1 MNTGWIGRLAIRD
14 FRNLSRVEIEPPGEG
29 FVLVGDNGEGKTNF
43 LEAIQYLQ
51 ILRSF
56 RGALDRELVSFGK
69 PGFHLAA
76 ELGGATVH
84 KISVGFARAGRRK
97 KATLDGVEPP
107 RLSGALGSFPAVV
120 FSPQD
125 VALVSGAPSVRR
137 RFLDVVLSL
146 TSPTYLT
153 ALQRYRAALV
163 RRNAALRE
171 GTPTGAARALR
182 AAANRARS
190 GAAAAATDA
199 AADAAANGAP
209 GQVGRSAA
217 SVEDRIAVWEP
228 ALAEYGAVLWRERSR
243 WVESNTD
250 EYRELC
256 LAIGERGTPAM
267 RYAGGGDE
275 ADLESALRAALER
288 KRPLDVR
295 RGLTHVGPHRDDL
308 ALLLDDHDLRTF
320 GSAGQ
325 QRTAAMALRLL
336 EAATLRAHAG
346 REPVVLLDDPFAELD
361 ARRSA
366 RILELLDAGRR
377 GQTILAVPRESDIP
391 EGLTRLSRWRIAA
404 GIITPGVAA
413 TGTGVG
419 RT

>member
-1 MNTGWIGRLAIRD
+1 VSSGWIGGLSIRD

-76 ELGGATVH
+76 ELRDAPVH
-84 KISVGFARAGRRK
+84 QVTAGFARAGRRK

-107 RLSGALGSFPAVV
+107 RLSGALGAFPAVV

-146 TSPTYLT
+146 TSPTYLA

-163 RRNAALRE
+163 RRNAALRD
-171 GTPTGAARALR
+171 GAPESVARARR
-182 AAANRARS
+182 AAAN
-190 GAAAAATDA
+190 GT
-199 AADAAANGAP
+199 P
-209 GQVGRSAA
+209 GEGGRGGGGEER
-217 SVEDRIAVWEP
+217 VAVWEP
-228 ALAEYGAVLWRERSR
+228 ALAEYGAVLWRERWR
-243 WVESNTD
+243 WVESTAE

-256 LAIGERGTPAM
+256 LAIGERGTPSI
-267 RYAGGGDE
+267 RYVGGGGGE
-275 ADLESALRAALER
+275 GEVDLEASLRAALEK
-288 KRPLDVR
+288 KRSLDMR

-320 GSAGQ
+320 GSAGP
-325 QRTAAMALRLL
+325 QRTAAMAIRLL

-391 EGLTRLSRWRIAA
+391 EGLTRLARWRISAGNVAPAA
-404 GIITPGVAA
+404 AK
-413 TGTGVG
+413 VG
-419 RT
+419 EP

>member
-1 MNTGWIGRLAIRD
+1 VNIGWIGRLSIRD

-69 PGFHLAA
+69 PGFHLGA
-76 ELGGATVH
+76 ELIDAPAHQVA
-84 KISVGFARAGRRK
+84 VGFARAGRRK
-97 KATLDGVEPP
+97 KASLDGVEPP
-107 RLSGALGSFPAVV
+107 RLSGALGAFPAVV

-125 VALVSGAPSVRR
+125 VALVSGAPSIRR
-137 RFLDVVLSL
+137 RFLDVVLAL
-146 TSPTYLT
+146 TSPTYLA
-153 ALQRYRAALV
+153 ALQRYRGALV

-171 GTPTGAARALR
+171 VAPESAAR
-182 AAANRARS
+182 RAR
-190 GAAAAATDA
+190 
-199 AADAAANGAP
+199 AAANGAAS
-209 GQVGRSAA
+209 GAEGRSGG
-217 SVEDRIAVWEP
+217 SVEDRVAVWEP
-228 ALAEYGAVLWRERSR
+228 ALAEYGAVLWRERRS
-243 WVESNTD
+243 WVESNTE
-250 EYRELC
+250 EYRALC
-256 LAIGERGTPAM
+256 VAIGERGNPSM
-267 RYAGGGDE
+267 RYVGGSESD
-275 ADLESALRAALER
+275 ADLEAVLRTALER
-288 KRPLDVR
+288 KRSLDMR

-391 EGLTRLSRWRIAA
+391 EGLTRLARWRISAGNVVPAA
-404 GIITPGVAA
+404 AK
-413 TGTGVG
+413 VG
-419 RT
+419 QP